1 MMTASFGDEGEMRSQ
16 FDPDLP
22 TANHVLK
29 AIACVASQYALNP
42 SLHLAKLALR
52 LATNLL
58 APEYGYA
65 RSNEQVAHRLI
76 AQWDCI
82 VEKYMAVDASVIP
95 QHQLLQ

>member
-22 TANHVLK
+22 TANHVLN

-52 LATNLL
+52 LATN
-58 APEYGYA
+58 
-65 RSNEQVAHRLI
+65 
-76 AQWDCI
+76 
-82 VEKYMAVDASVIP
+82 
-95 QHQLLQ
+95 

>member
-1 MMTASFGDEGEMRSQ
+1 MMESSIGVGVVGGQ
-16 FDPDLP
+16 YDPELP
-22 TANHVLK
+22 TANHVLT

-58 APEYGYA
+58 APEYGHA
-65 RSNEQVAHRLI
+65 QSTEEVAHRLI

-82 VEKYMAVDASVIP
+82 VEKYMALDASVIP